1 MAIIY
6 TYPTVTPSGTD
17 NIIGTQVDPVTEEN
31 KTVQFNLGAVNSL
44 ATQNYLETTV
54 TVTAAQVKDL
64 NSNNVVLIAAQGLNK
79 WIKILEVTMWMDYQS
94 VQYAASQPLNIG
106 AGGAAFTTIAANR
119 LTGNA
124 DMVYSPAILNSTLK
138 NNTIIYLWTDN
149 DPTNGNSPLQ
159 FKIRYQ
165 VLDTSSSTSF

>member
-64 NSNNVVLIAAQGLNK
+64 NSNNVLLIAAQGLNK
-79 WIKILEVTMWMDYQS
+79 WIKVLEVTMWMDYQG
-94 VQYAASQPLNIG
+94 VQYAASQPLNVG
-106 AGGAAFTTIAANR
+106 SDVCATIAANR
-119 LTGNA
+119 LTGNT
-124 DMVYSPAILNSTLK
+124 DMVYSPAILNSTLQ
-138 NNTIIYLWTDN
+138 NNTAVYLWTDA

-159 FKIRYQ
+159 FKVRYQ

>member
-6 TYPTVTPSGTD
+6 TYPTVTPSGAD
-17 NIIGTQVDPVTEEN
+17 NIIGTQIDPATEEN
-31 KTVQFNLGAVNSL
+31 RTVQFNLGAVNSL

-64 NSNNVVLIAAQGLNK
+64 NSNNVLLIAAQGLNK
-79 WIKILEVTMWMDYQS
+79 WIKVLEVTMWMDYQS
-94 VQYAASQPLNIG
+94 AQYAASQPLNIG
-106 AGGAAFTTIAANR
+106 SDVCATIAANR
-119 LTGNA
+119 LTGNT
-124 DMVYSPAILNSTLK
+124 DMVYSPAILNSTLQ
-138 NNTIIYLWTDN
+138 NNTAVYLWTDN